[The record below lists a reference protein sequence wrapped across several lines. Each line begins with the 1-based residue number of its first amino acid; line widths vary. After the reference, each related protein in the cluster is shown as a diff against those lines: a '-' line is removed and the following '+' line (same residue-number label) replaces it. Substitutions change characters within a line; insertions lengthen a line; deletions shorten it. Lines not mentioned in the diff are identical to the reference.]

1 MKKIDIEKWKSF
13 CVGDLFDIHPTK
25 AYKLTNKDLFDEGD
39 TPVVVNSAYNNGIG
53 GNTTQAPTEKGN
65 KITFSDTVD
74 ANTIFYQENDFVG
87 YPHVQGLYPKGKFKG
102 CWTKNKLLFFAVVF
116 RKAALT
122 RGFDFGN
129 KFRRDIAL
137 KLPVLLPVCVSGT
150 PDFEAME
157 NYIQTREDI
166 AKNKLDLLQNVSNEK
181 IGGGED
187 LSKWKYFHL
196 YDEKLF
202 DIDSGTKLD
211 RIKMTTYAPSVNFVG
226 RANANN
232 GVTDFIDEIS
242 GLKPYPAGVLTL
254 SLGGE
259 YLGSCFVQEK
269 PFYTSQNVNVLIP
282 RVPMSFYCKKFI
294 ATMIFKEGRLHY
306 KAFIDELNRHIKR
319 DFAIPLPVTADGSP
333 DFEFM
338 EFFMKKIHYRQ
349 QRTLNSLS
357 F

>member
-1 MKKIDIEKWKSF
+1 MKK
-13 CVGDLFDIHPTK
+13 L
-25 AYKLTNKDLFDEGD
+25 
-39 TPVVVNSAYNNGIG
+39 
-53 GNTTQAPTEKGN
+53 
-65 KITFSDTVD
+65 
-74 ANTIFYQENDFVG
+74 
-87 YPHVQGLYPKGKFKG
+87 
-102 CWTKNKLLFFAVVF
+102 
-116 RKAALT
+116 
-122 RGFDFGN
+122 
-129 KFRRDIAL
+129 
-137 KLPVLLPVCVSGT
+137 
-150 PDFEAME
+150 
-157 NYIQTREDI
+157 
-166 AKNKLDLLQNVSNEK
+166 
-181 IGGGED
+181 GGGED